1 MNRFKFISGAV
12 LGVLMLFVACD
23 PAENSYTADT
33 YTVDVYT
40 VGSYNTLTPE
50 FEDTL
55 LTVSNFSSFDLTP
68 GERVCLYM
76 HQHFD
81 AYDSRANK
89 LEIVQI
95 VERIPTLYLT
105 PREEVDAS
113 EYNMPLGTTPY
124 WYKPNVWMWNDILNV
139 STRFYAK
146 KEATE
151 FAMSVRAVRNDTIQ
165 LNLSAKTTAPSDTL
179 AARLLSYDL
188 DNIATFLTDDEK
200 ASLKGYEKLKFRI
213 FMKENVKTSTG
224 KDSIAECAWN
234 VTNAE
239 FVNPVR

>member
-12 LGVLMLFVACD
+12 LSVLMLFVACD

-113 EYNMPLGTTPY
+113 E
-124 WYKPNVWMWNDILNV
+124 
-139 STRFYAK
+139 
-146 KEATE
+146 
-151 FAMSVRAVRNDTIQ
+151 
-165 LNLSAKTTAPSDTL
+165 
-179 AARLLSYDL
+179 
-188 DNIATFLTDDEK
+188 
-200 ASLKGYEKLKFRI
+200 
-213 FMKENVKTSTG
+213 
-224 KDSIAECAWN
+224 
-234 VTNAE
+234 
-239 FVNPVR
+239 